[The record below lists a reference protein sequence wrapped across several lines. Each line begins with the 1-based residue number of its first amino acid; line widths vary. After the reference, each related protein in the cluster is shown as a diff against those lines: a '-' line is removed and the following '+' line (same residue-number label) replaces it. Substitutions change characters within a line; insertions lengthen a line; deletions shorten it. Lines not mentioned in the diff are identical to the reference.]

1 MNVDEIKC
9 AGGSG
14 EYNLDCENPFGVP
27 VKPAQP
33 KNKTP
38 KKTEPKINSSI
49 DQNEVEI
56 KPKIEQPIPQP
67 SNNFD
72 EIPVGQ
78 KPKQEIDE
86 FANAESETVVPL
98 VLSLPLGPRKFVKDT
113 EPDIGGNTLT
123 TKENAI
129 KDFQAFF
136 GDYKLLEAKD
146 WKTQL
151 KGLNKLQA
159 SLQEKKDLDDMAE
172 LIFRGLEKAPGFK
185 VKISHVGISMID
197 IIRHVLVKSPNIRKA
212 SLAIIMPFILGLLGD
227 KKYGTQVPDFL
238 LMVSQAICP
247 SFVIVHVINA
257 IADAKNRN
265 ATIAGTELC
274 VQIIQKFGYG
284 SISLDTFLPKLKL
297 LLTNTNQNIKKPA
310 ILIASYLYKDFKD
323 ALTNILS
330 SSLSPHVMEQLLT
343 EFNKAKDL
351 PEPTEKYYRTST
363 NTSSAA
369 ELEKL
374 NEQINK
380 EKEQKMKEQS
390 KITDRISQQMINDGT
405 EAKKW
410 KDQNVFVQAVD
421 SAVSEMQLLSS
432 SDAEP
437 VMAVLKQYLTE
448 GNDRICTSTITVI
461 GKMSNIADSG
471 FSKYSKPFAPLII
484 NKWTTSVQ
492 NFRDVIT
499 TCITTF
505 ATKFGPSP
513 FIDAFMKLKESTQLA
528 AGTRTSALQWIS
540 NIADSLSQN
549 DKDKLQP
556 FFTECANFKETKVR
570 EMADKVKTRIGLS
583 SNNDNQELD
592 SKQQGFKTMLQS
604 PQKPTKQK
612 KLSKGG
618 DKQTNDTKQEEK
630 APETPRFV
638 QATLAKKTKRLPQL
652 SKTGLQLIQNKQA
665 LQSFADK
672 CKVDSI
678 THLPSSYAQKLFSNQ
693 LADQAKALEEIVQT
707 FEGNETSFYMCSDIF
722 LRWLVVKMFDKN
734 VKIIIDG
741 ISFVSQLY
749 NEQNQIT
756 FQEMEC
762 LVPVLFWCVDKKS
775 TEVSDAAFD
784 LLFVV
789 RVSSDPSEYLSVLKS
804 CLQVFSPQ
812 VTAHVLSE
820 MQFCITSGQ
829 NNKEL
834 FTELIPLASSSEISI
849 AAACGGVLAI
859 IAQILDH
866 EERNQLFQSLTDE
879 QIASV
884 SPYVPINN
892 NVDLMFDSFNTLQP
906 SEKTKMLHTLIR
918 QFTSEPELVKDQA
931 ESIVKALSNELMTQ
945 NINLITIKPILFSL
959 HEVIARCSLPV
970 DSQKTAIKSVCFI
983 SNRYQEK
990 LSVIEG
996 IPTIINSILF
1006 KLYEKMPATSAYSA
1020 LIDGMNSLKLPI
1032 TSDSFYSKAWVVLTS
1047 RVVDVNDQ
1055 NEFEALNTFMKSQN
1069 TRTDYDDE
1077 DIRPKLIQSVLTVV
1091 SKKQVPALT
1100 TSNKPM
1106 RSRVVPR
1113 RNNIKE
1119 RSENV
1124 EQNNRNE
1131 KENDE
1136 KEKSPVRMVQSNSI
1150 LFKTAPKSE
1159 NIASIIASP
1168 QKEGLESDDENNS
1181 TQIGEDQLLMSPV
1194 QEMNT
1199 SNVNETNVKPS
1210 PRKELHISA
1219 TPKKEQTPV
1228 SVYQSPIVLSSPV
1241 LDNSVLRSP
1250 NRTQEDS
1257 GVGLPSSLLMSPS
1270 PVKPLNSI
1278 ISPKKLSPIKDPSQV
1293 YVSPIKDIPISPK
1306 ANNSPAAANKQ
1317 NEQNVTEKVRVSPMK
1332 QSSKKEAQKYKE
1344 KTTTAAATKTA
1355 NPKTRRTSL
1364 ASTKSTA
1371 TTANKTETK
1380 PNTRTTTKRN
1390 VSPRRNREQET
1401 VPINTNRRISTAS
1414 TASTATAASRVS
1426 TTSTRSSI
1434 RGQKESTQ
1442 NETKPQTD
1450 SKAPLRARLSTLRKR
1465 WNN

>member
-27 VKPAQP
+27 MKPSQP
-33 KNKTP
+33 KIKTP
-38 KKTEPKINSSI
+38 KKTEPKIEIS
-49 DQNEVEI
+49 NEPENIEI
-56 KPKIEQPIPQP
+56 KPKNEQPLPQP

-72 EIPVGQ
+72 EMPVGQ
-78 KPKQEIDE
+78 KPSQEINE
-86 FANAESETVVPL
+86 FANSDSEQIVPL

-113 EPDIGGNTLT
+113 EPDVGGSTMT

-136 GDYKLLEAKD
+136 EDYKLLEARD

-151 KGLNKLQA
+151 KGLNKLQTM
-159 SLQEKKDLDDMAE
+159 LQEKKSLDDIAE
-172 LIFRGLEKAPGFK
+172 TIFRGLEKAPGFK

-197 IIRHVLVKSPNIRKA
+197 IMRHVLVKSPNIRKA
-212 SLAIIMPFILGLLGD
+212 SLAIIMPFVLGLLGD
-227 KKYGTQVPDFL
+227 KKYGTQVPEFL

-323 ALTNILS
+323 SLTNILS
-330 SSLSPHVMEQLLT
+330 SSLSSHVMEQLQA
-343 EFNKAKDL
+343 EFNKANDL
-351 PEPTEKYYRTST
+351 PQPTDKYYRTST
-363 NTSSAA
+363 NSSSAA

-374 NEQINK
+374 NEQLNK
-380 EKEQKMKEQS
+380 EKEQKMREQS
-390 KITDRISQQMINDGT
+390 KITDRITQQQINDGT

-421 SAVSEMQLLSS
+421 AAVSEMQLLSS

-471 FSKYSKPFAPLII
+471 FSKYAKPFAPLII

-492 NFRDVIT
+492 SFRDVIT

-540 NIADSLSQN
+540 NIADSLSQS
-549 DKDKLQP
+549 DKDKLQS

-570 EMADKVKTRIGLS
+570 EMADKVKNRIGIS
-583 SNNDNQELD
+583 SNNDNQEQEPK
-592 SKQQGFKTMLQS
+592 SQGMKAMLQS
-604 PQKPTKQK
+604 PQKPMKQK

-618 DKQTNDTKQEEK
+618 DKQLNDAKQEEK
-630 APETPRFV
+630 AVETPRFV

-678 THLPSSYAQKLFSNQ
+678 THLPSLYAQKLFSNQ
-693 LADQAKALEEIVQT
+693 LADQAKALEEIIQT

-722 LRWLVVKMFDKN
+722 LRWLVIKIFDKS
-734 VKIIIDG
+734 VKIVIDG
-741 ISFVSQLY
+741 ITFVCQLY

-756 FQEMEC
+756 LPEMEC
-762 LVPVLFWCVDKKS
+762 LVPVLLWCVEKKS
-775 TEVSDAAFD
+775 AEIIDAAFD
-784 LLFVV
+784 LLFTV
-789 RVSSDPSEYLSVLKS
+789 RVNSDPSEYLSVLKS
-804 CLQVFSPQ
+804 CLQIFSPQ

-820 MQFCITSGQ
+820 MQFCITNGQ
-829 NNKEL
+829 NNKDL
-834 FTELIPLASSSEISI
+834 FIELIPLASSNEIAV

-866 EERNQLFQSLTDE
+866 DDRNQLFQSLSDE

-892 NVDLMFDSFNTLQP
+892 NVDIIFDSFNTLQP
-906 SEKTKMLHTLIR
+906 SEKTRMLHTLIR
-918 QFTSEPELVKDQA
+918 QFTSDPEIVKEQA

-959 HEVIARCSLPV
+959 HEVIARCPLQV
-970 DSQKTAIKSVCFI
+970 DSQKTAVKSVCFI

-1006 KLYEKMPATSAYSA
+1006 KLFEKMPATSAYSA

-1032 TSDSFYSKAWVVLTS
+1032 TSDSFYAKAWVVLTS

-1069 TRTDYDDE
+1069 TRTDYDDD

-1100 TSNKPM
+1100 TSNKPI

-1113 RNNIKE
+1113 RNNNASRE
-1119 RSENV
+1119 RIENDAENENV
-1124 EQNNRNE
+1124 Q
-1131 KENDE
+1131 
-1136 KEKSPVRMVQSNSI
+1136 EKSPVKIVPSDSV

-1168 QKEGLESDDENNS
+1168 QKELDSDEENNT
-1181 TQIGEDQLLMSPV
+1181 TQIDEEQLLMSPV
-1194 QEMNT
+1194 QETYANNT
-1199 SNVNETNVKPS
+1199 SDIRANQS

-1250 NRTQEDS
+1250 NKTQEES

-1270 PVKPLNSI
+1270 PLKPMNSRT
-1278 ISPKKLSPIKDPSQV
+1278 SPKKISPIKDPSQV
-1293 YVSPIKDIPISPK
+1293 YVSPLKEVPISPK
-1306 ANNSPAAANKQ
+1306 SNNSPTAAKKQ
-1317 NEQNVTEKVRVSPMK
+1317 AAPEPTVTEKVRVSPMK
-1332 QSSKKEAQKYKE
+1332 QSSKQEVQKYKE
-1344 KTTTAAATKTA
+1344 ATTAKPTNQKS
-1355 NPKTRRTSL
+1355 RRTSL

-1371 TTANKTETK
+1371 TTKAADTKTS
-1380 PNTRTTTKRN
+1380 TRTSTAMKRN
-1390 VSPRRNREQET
+1390 ASPRRNREQENA
-1401 VPINTNRRISTAS
+1401 PINPNRRISTAS

-1434 RGQKESTQ
+1434 RNPSAQAES
-1442 NETKPQTD
+1442 KPQTD